1 MARLEILGQSGSL
14 SSAAVPKDTYSSLP
28 QSQQQASSVDH
39 DKSLDDPALLFDE
52 ILKKHSIQLI
62 RESQTPKSPAP
73 ASSSALPVKAWEAQ
87 AHPAPFKSK
96 KVAAAEKSASQPAQT
111 EIKKLQDSIIAE
123 RDLRKGELVLFFFF

>member
-28 QSQQQASSVDH
+28 QSVDH